1 MEAHDFH
8 IEPQSHAPIVQQLVD
23 QVLALTAGG
32 RLEPGSDMPSVR
44 AVALA
49 LGVHAM
55 TVSAAYQRLVALG
68 VLERRR
74 GARLIVTGPGAL
86 ASSDRLRSLEPQ
98 LRALARKAS
107 LLQLDPELLAQRLR
121 ELADADN

>member
-1 MEAHDFH
+1 MEPHDFH
-8 IEPQSHAPIVQQLVD
+8 IEPRSHTPIVQQLVD
-23 QVLALTAGG
+23 QVLALTAAG
-32 RLEPGSDMPSVR
+32 RLAPGSDMPSVR

-68 VLERRR
+68 VLERHR
-74 GARLIVTGPGAL
+74 GARLMVTGHGAL

-98 LRALARKAS
+98 LQALARQAG
-107 LLQLDPELLAQRLR
+107 LLQLDPELLARRLR
-121 ELADADN
+121 ELAGTGG

>member
-1 MEAHDFH
+1 MEAQDFH
-8 IEPQSHAPIVQQLVD
+8 IEPRSHTPIVQQLVD
-23 QVLALTAGG
+23 QVLALTAAG
-32 RLEPGSDMPSVR
+32 RLVPGSDMPSVR

-68 VLERRR
+68 VLDRRR
-74 GARLIVTGPGAL
+74 GARLMVTGQGAL

-98 LRALARKAS
+98 LQALARQAV
-107 LLQLDPELLAQRLR
+107 LLQLDPELLARRLR
-121 ELADADN
+121 ELADTGG